1 MALSAKERKRRQ
13 MERQREQLEEM
24 SDSTYPFLR
33 KPFYKYLEEEPEWTN
48 VDMCFDL
55 LGINAPMIE
64 DDRGPKDF
72 ASPGVFDED
81 TLEEQFG
88 RYPGSIGRAEMMIG
102 ILLDAVANM
111 AFVVNTYKKEELRR
125 RLAEIEEGEFAD
137 PASRKQALDDAV
149 RIRKMLEVLEKQ
161 TRRTLHQWEVKGI

>member
-33 KPFYKYLEEEPEWTN
+33 QPFCNYLEEEPEWTN

-64 DDRGPKDF
+64 DDRGPKEF
-72 ASPGVFDED
+72 AAPGVFDEE
-81 TLEEQFG
+81 TLEAQFG

-111 AFVVNTYKKEELRR
+111 AFVVNTYKKEELRK
-125 RLAEIEEGEFAD
+125 RLAEIEEGDFAD
-137 PASRKQALDDAV
+137 PASRKQALV
-149 RIRKMLEVLEKQ
+149 
-161 TRRTLHQWEVKGI
+161 